1 MKRSKYRAG
10 GGAMKGSKMRAGGGA
25 MKKSKSMAK
34 MRMGGGI
41 PIGDRSG
48 AGKIIATPGRPKLPV
63 GKMSPGGSLMMQKG
77 GRVAQQ
83 ERSAL
88 NVGNMPASVESALMG
103 GGSRNVGQQAVL
115 RGAKMRAGGGA
126 MRGAKMRAGG
136 GAMRGSKM
144 RAGGGAMKGA
154 KYRSKG
160 GGLYGK

>member
-1 MKRSKYRAG
+1 MKKSKYRAG
-10 GGAMKGSKMRAGGGA
+10 GGAMKNSKG
-25 MKKSKSMAK
+25 MAK

-41 PIGDRSG
+41 PIGNTAG

-88 NVGNMPASVESALMG
+88 GVGNMPSSVSSALMG
-103 GGSRNVGQQAVL
+103 GGSRDIGQQAKLKGSKMRAGGGVMK
-115 RGAKMRAGGGA
+115 GAKMRAGGGV
-126 MRGAKMRAGG
+126 KK
-136 GAMRGSKM
+136 GSKYM
-144 RAGGGAMKGA
+144 
-154 KYRSKG
+154 SKG